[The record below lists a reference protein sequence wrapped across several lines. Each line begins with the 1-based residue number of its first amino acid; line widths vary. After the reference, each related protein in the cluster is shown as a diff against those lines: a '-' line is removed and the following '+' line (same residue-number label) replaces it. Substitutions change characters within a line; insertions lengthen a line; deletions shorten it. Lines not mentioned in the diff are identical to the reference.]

1 MICIR
6 INFRYS
12 KRHKFYIKDST
23 MSSDSIHDSTRY
35 LVNELHYGSIMP
47 GNRAEMLRDVY
58 LQPGAIVKGGVF
70 ANELTI
76 NGSGI
81 SIDGA
86 VYCRNNIKMEYSNVR
101 TNEDVTFGSTVVCPG
116 TLLVPG
122 SKIKTRFLSDLYL
135 GKTNLKNCIVYGNVY
150 SSSATIEDSIILGGI
165 YCKDQL
171 KIKNSIIFTFRA
183 HNCELDE
190 YVSMLSP
197 FGFADEIKL
206 NSTVN
211 VLTFK
216 NLFNTGVEI
225 INDGNIKLDETDIYE
240 IELEK
245 KAGATE
251 EEAKKIQVLSVAER
265 LLNTSEII
273 GHFKQNRNFIEFLS
287 LNSHLS
293 EEDKASFFRNNKEE
307 LESELWKIIED
318 KSSFNDLEGH
328 KSIEEMFELFNQ
340 KQAKG

>member
-1 MICIR
+1 
-6 INFRYS
+6 
-12 KRHKFYIKDST
+12 

-35 LVNELHYGSIMP
+35 LVSELHYGSIMP

-58 LQPGAIVKGGVF
+58 LQSGALIKGGVF
-70 ANELTI
+70 ANDLTV

-81 SIDGA
+81 SIEGA
-86 VYCRNNIKMEYSNVR
+86 VYCRNNIKMEYTNVKAG
-101 TNEDVTFGSTVVCPG
+101 EDVTFGSTVVCPG

-122 SKIKTRFLSDLYL
+122 NKIKTRFLSDLYL
-135 GKTNLKNCIVYGNVY
+135 GKTNLKNCIVYGNIY

-165 YCKDQL
+165 YCKNQL

-183 HNCELDE
+183 MNCELDNN
-190 YVSMLSP
+190 VSILSP
-197 FGFADEIKL
+197 FGYAEKIKL
-206 NSTVN
+206 NSIVN

-216 NLFNTGVEI
+216 NLFNADDELH
-225 INDGNIKLDETDIYE
+225 NDGNIKLDETDIYE

-245 KAGATE
+245 KEDATDLDV
-251 EEAKKIQVLSVAER
+251 KKIQVLSVAER
-265 LLNTSEII
+265 LLNTTDII
-273 GHFKQNRNFIEFLS
+273 EHFKQNRNFIEFLS

-293 EEDKASFFRNNKEE
+293 EEDKESFFKNNKQE
-307 LESELWKIIED
+307 LEMEMWKIIEN

-340 KQAKG
+340 KTADI